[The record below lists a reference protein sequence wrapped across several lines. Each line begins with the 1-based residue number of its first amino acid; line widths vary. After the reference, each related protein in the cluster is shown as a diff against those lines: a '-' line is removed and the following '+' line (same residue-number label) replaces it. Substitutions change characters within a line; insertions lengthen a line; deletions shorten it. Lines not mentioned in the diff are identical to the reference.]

1 MDIILLVALG
11 ALLIFF
17 MFNSRKK
24 QKARMQEISDNL
36 VPGAKVMTSF
46 GVYGTVLAV
55 DQENLEVTLESGP
68 GTVLRVHRQAIGQI
82 QTPAVESAAEL
93 TDPALGTGVDPITG
107 TEPVV
112 DRADPVDDGAVPE
125 ADRSEPLVDESD
137 EGRIT
142 DAELD
147 AINEARRA
155 QDADG
160 GGAEAASAEGPADSE
175 DPSTRDDKR

>member
-1 MDIILLVALG
+1 VDIILLVALG

-24 QKARMQEISDNL
+24 QKARMQEITDNL

-46 GVYGTVLAV
+46 GVYGTVLSV

-82 QTPAVESAAEL
+82 QTPAVESAADL
-93 TDPALGTGVDPITG
+93 PDPAAGAAAGPVAG
-107 TEPVV
+107 TEPIV
-112 DRADPVDDGAVPE
+112 DRAEPT
-125 ADRSEPLVDESD
+125 ADRVEPLAD
-137 EGRIT
+137 EGDEDRIT

-147 AINEARRA
+147 AINEARRTE
-155 QDADG
+155 DVDG
-160 GGAEAASAEGPADSE
+160 GSSAAAAEGPGDPE
-175 DPSTRDDKR
+175 DPSIRDDKR